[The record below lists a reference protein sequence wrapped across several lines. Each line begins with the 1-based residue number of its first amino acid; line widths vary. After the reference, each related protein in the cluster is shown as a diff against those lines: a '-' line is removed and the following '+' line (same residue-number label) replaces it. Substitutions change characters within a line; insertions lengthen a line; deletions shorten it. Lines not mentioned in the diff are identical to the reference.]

1 MLTFLMELCRVRI
14 FSKFHVRSV
23 PGTVRFR
30 VYCAA
35 ESVNLRIRLVG
46 SGNYESPSVG
56 EPPLQESGLF
66 QKFKNSR
73 SDFDKT
79 VIGFWIEIVSSV
91 ISVRTH
97 TPECKSLKQK
107 VVNVDLL
114 AITK

>member
-1 MLTFLMELCRVRI
+1 MEFLAKKDSLDVHIPVKMAVGLCRIRI

-66 QKFKNSR
+66 QKFKNSH

-79 VIGFWIEIVSSV
+79 VIEF
-91 ISVRTH
+91 
-97 TPECKSLKQK
+97 
-107 VVNVDLL
+107 
-114 AITK
+114 

>member
-1 MLTFLMELCRVRI
+1 MLEF

-23 PGTVRFR
+23 PGTVRFK
-30 VYCAA
+30 VYYA

-79 VIGFWIEIVSSV
+79 VIGFWIEIVSSI
-91 ISVRTH
+91 ISVRTRQR
-97 TPECKSLKQK
+97 PGCRCLKQK

-114 AITK
+114 AW